1 MAMFASIVAR
11 RFPPTSKTL
20 DVCSNCKDLCR
31 YPAAPTC
38 LRGAVF
44 LYFRSSNV
52 ITTWGFTSQSGR
64 RNVRG
69 HSWTL
74 NCFLVEMDSENSYW
88 KVCDK

>member
-1 MAMFASIVAR
+1 MAMFASVVAR

-31 YPAAPTC
+31 YPAATTC

-52 ITTWGFTSQSGR
+52 ITMRGSPPSQDDGMCEDTPGR
-64 RNVRG
+64 
-69 HSWTL
+69 
-74 NCFLVEMDSENSYW
+74 
-88 KVCDK
+88 